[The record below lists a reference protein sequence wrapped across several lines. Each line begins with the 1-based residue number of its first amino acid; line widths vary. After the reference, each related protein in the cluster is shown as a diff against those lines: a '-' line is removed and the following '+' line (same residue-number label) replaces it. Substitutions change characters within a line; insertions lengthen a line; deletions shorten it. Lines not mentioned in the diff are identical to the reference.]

1 MSTSVEVASPSDA
14 DTVAELVRNLLEE
27 IMQVTG
33 GSHFQIDLPQMI
45 GRARTFLE
53 AGQAQILLARSG
65 ERSQAIGHLAL
76 SECHAL
82 YAEGS
87 FGIITELYV
96 APAHRSAGIGRE
108 LVERAKQQARRRG
121 WKRLEVTTP
130 PLPAFERTIR
140 FYESQGFSIS
150 GGRKLKVQV

>member
-1 MSTSVEVASPSDA
+1 MSISVEVASPSDA

-33 GSHFQIDLPQMI
+33 GSHFQVDLPQMI
-45 GRARTFLE
+45 SRARTFLE
-53 AGQAQILLARSG
+53 TGQAQILLARSG
-65 ERSQAIGHLAL
+65 GRSQAIGLLAL

-96 APAHRSAGIGRE
+96 APAHRSAGVGHE